1 MSNPMKLFHS
11 PSSPFVR
18 KCVVVAMEHG
28 LEERIERIAAAPSVL
43 NRLPELEA
51 ANPLGK
57 VPALQAQDGTWL
69 FDSPVICE
77 YLDSLAGGGML
88 PAQGPARWR
97 VLTLQA
103 LADGALDAA
112 VLLRYEQALR
122 PEALRWDQWQAG
134 QRAKIVGAVDMF
146 ERSLGDPPGDADKPD
161 LGAIA
166 AGCLLGYLD
175 FRHPD
180 IGWRT
185 DRPALAAWYERFAE
199 RASMRATVPV
209 G

>member
-1 MSNPMKLFHS
+1 MKLFHS

-18 KCVVVAMEHG
+18 KCMVVAIEHG
-28 LEERIERIAAAPSVL
+28 LDDRIEKIAAAPSIL

-57 VPALQAQDGTWL
+57 VPALQDEEGNWL
-69 FDSPVICE
+69 FDSPVVCE
-77 YLDSLAGGGML
+77 YLDALGGGLML
-88 PAQGPARWR
+88 PAAGPARWR
-97 VLTLQA
+97 VLGIQA

-122 PEALRWDQWQAG
+122 PEPLRWPEWQAG
-134 QRAKIVGAVDMF
+134 QRAKIVGAVDQL
-146 ERSLGDPPGDADKPD
+146 ERTIGDPPGDADKPD
-161 LGAIA
+161 LGAISA
-166 AGCLLGYLD
+166 ACLLGYLD

-185 DRPALAAWYERFAE
+185 DRESLAAWYERFSG
-199 RASMRATVPV
+199 RPSMRATAPV

>member
-1 MSNPMKLFHS
+1 MKLFHS

-18 KCVVVAMEHG
+18 KCMVVAIEHG
-28 LEERIERIAAAPSVL
+28 LDDRIEKIAAAPSVL
-43 NRLPELEA
+43 NRLPALEA

-57 VPALQAQDGTWL
+57 VPALQDDEGNWL

-77 YLDSLAGGGML
+77 YLDALRGGLML
-88 PAQGPARWR
+88 PAEGPARWR
-97 VLTLQA
+97 VLTTQA

-122 PEALRWDQWQAG
+122 PEPLRWDAWQAG
-134 QRAKIVGAVDMF
+134 QRTKIVGAVDYLDR
-146 ERSLGDPPGDADKPD
+146 EIGDAPRDAEKPD
-161 LGAIA
+161 LGAIT

-185 DRPALAAWYERFAE
+185 DRAALAAWYDRFAE

>member
-1 MSNPMKLFHS
+1 
-11 PSSPFVR
+11 
-18 KCVVVAMEHG
+18 
-28 LEERIERIAAAPSVL
+28 
-43 NRLPELEA
+43 
-51 ANPLGK
+51 
-57 VPALQAQDGTWL
+57 
-69 FDSPVICE
+69 
-77 YLDSLAGGGML
+77 L

-122 PEALRWDQWQAG
+122 PEALRWDRWQAG
-134 QRAKIVGAVDMF
+134 QRAKIVGAGDML
-146 ERSLGDPPGDADKPD
+146 ERSHGHPPGHADDPHR
-161 LGAIA
+161 GRAA

>member
-1 MSNPMKLFHS
+1 MKLFHS
-11 PSSPFVR
+11 PSSPYVR
-18 KCVVVAMEHG
+18 KCMVVAIEHG
-28 LEERIERIAAAPSVL
+28 LESQIEKIPAAPSVL
-43 NRLPELEA
+43 NRVPDLEA

-57 VPALQAQDGTWL
+57 VPALQDDAGNWL

-77 YLDSLAGGGML
+77 YLDSLRGGLML
-88 PAQGPARWR
+88 PASGSERWR

-112 VLLRYEQALR
+112 LLMRYEQVLR
-122 PEALRWDQWQAG
+122 PEPLRWDDWLAG
-134 QRAKIVGAVDMF
+134 QRAKII
-146 ERSLGDPPGDADKPD
+146 RSIDLLDGQLGDPPAEGAKPD
-161 LGAIA
+161 LGAVTV
-166 AGCLLGYLD
+166 GCLLGYLD
-175 FRHPD
+175 FRFPD

-185 DRPALAAWYERFAE
+185 DRPALAAWFERFSE